1 MRDQGEGLP
10 GAHGVEGKLHDGS
23 IRLAEAYQP
32 QPKPTPAAPAAS
44 TSTAA
49 TSSPAPAAAPVAAP
63 AAPSP
68 APAPP
73 APAAAAAPQP
83 PNAPLLT
90 PAQPAPA
97 AAPAQERA
105 FGDSNSFL
113 TGEALQST
121 INNMM
126 EMGFEREQVMRALRA
141 SFNNPD
147 RAVEYLF
154 SVRFDLDAVSMLC

>member
-10 GAHGVEGKLHDGS
+10 GAHGIEGKLHDGP
-23 IRLAEAYQP
+23 IQLAEAYQP
-32 QPKPTPAAPAAS
+32 QPKPAPAAPAAS

-68 APAPP
+68 APAPSTP
-73 APAAAAAPQP
+73 AAAPQP